1 MSYAYDRIENDL
13 TKDLFRHFIQA
24 KYPRSSQVSQNLLTQ
39 FTLLDRVARDT

>member
-1 MSYAYDRIENDL
+1 MNYAYDRVENDL

-24 KYPRSSQVSQNLLTQ
+24 KYPHSSQVSRNLFTQ